1 MRIGDIE
8 VDLRENARARRINIT
23 VHRGGIVRV
32 TKPRRASMR
41 EIERFIAQSR
51 EWIMRMKKRVESLS
65 KTSRIE
71 SSKKEYGKYKKEALA
86 LAKGRIAHFSKTYG
100 VAPQTVSIRNQK
112 SRWGSCS
119 HRGLISLNYRI
130 VFLPPELADYIIVH
144 ELCHLREM
152 NHSRR
157 FWEIVAQEVPEY
169 RERRMR
175 LRSLERHLLLD

>member
-1 MRIGDIE
+1 MRIGDLE

-51 EWIMRMKKRVESLS
+51 EWIKRMKKRAESLS

-71 SSKKEYGKYKKEALA
+71 SSKKEYVKYKKEALA

-119 HRGLISLNYRI
+119 HRGTLSFNYRI
-130 VFLPPELADYIIVH
+130 VFLPPHLLDYIVVH
-144 ELCHLREM
+144 ELCHLKEM
-152 NHSRR
+152 NHSKR
-157 FWEIVAQEVPEY
+157 FWELVAREVPDY
-169 RERRMR
+169 KKCRIQ
-175 LRSLERHLLLD
+175 LRSLERHLL